1 MKKKRYRSI
10 GVKSIWGIVVHIA
23 LAMAAGSA
31 AIFLAMYLQG
41 INLLEHEV
49 RYEYSS
55 EFAEELYR
63 STQDILNWIRDVD
76 AFSTEEGTS
85 ERVVDLQEILED
97 EKLTFQDIS
106 GLTYSP
112 EDLEKWAESGWEY
125 GSDFYDTGKN
135 ILVCV

>member
-10 GVKSIWGIVVHIA
+10 GVKSIWVIVVHIA

-49 RYEYSS
+49 SYEDSA
-55 EFAEELYR
+55 EFAEELYN

-85 ERVVDLQEILED
+85 ERVVDLQ
-97 EKLTFQDIS
+97 
-106 GLTYSP
+106 
-112 EDLEKWAESGWEY
+112 
-125 GSDFYDTGKN
+125 
-135 ILVCV
+135 